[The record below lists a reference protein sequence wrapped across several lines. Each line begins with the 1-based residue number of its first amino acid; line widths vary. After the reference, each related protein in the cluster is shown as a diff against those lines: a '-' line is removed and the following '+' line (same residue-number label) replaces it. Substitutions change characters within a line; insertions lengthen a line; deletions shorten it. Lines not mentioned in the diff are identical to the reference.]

1 MPESERRF
9 GEPLHSG
16 IVATCSHRLSPVSR
30 GRPPGQDYWSIR
42 RVRQRSLRRPR
53 RDIRSAITVLH
64 FRMDDVLCVLCNAYG
79 SPRGPPPR
87 GVPLRRQGKV
97 PSVGMIAAA
106 YWRLTSRAETVPR
119 VLGVGPNCAI
129 PPLAMSAPRRSVVPG
144 SIIKA
149 LIDEIH
155 C

>member
-1 MPESERRF
+1 M
-9 GEPLHSG
+9 L
-16 IVATCSHRLSPVSR
+16 A
-30 GRPPGQDYWSIR
+30 PGAQSVGVDH
-42 RVRQRSLRRPR
+42 RVRTIGVFGGLGKDRCDVHGEIYAQPSP
-53 RDIRSAITVLH
+53 SFH